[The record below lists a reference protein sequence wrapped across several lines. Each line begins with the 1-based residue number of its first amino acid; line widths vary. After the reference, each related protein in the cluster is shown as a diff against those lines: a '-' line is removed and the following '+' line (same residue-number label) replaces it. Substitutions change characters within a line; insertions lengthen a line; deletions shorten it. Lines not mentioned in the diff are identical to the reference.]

1 MDRRKF
7 FSVTSAS
14 AAAVAAGSLAGT
26 GAVAE
31 AAAPK
36 TAAAGGP
43 CASAK
48 LPPLKVR
55 LGHQF
60 GTLTDRSAAWVSR
73 YGVDAVCTSPKVADP
88 TRLYPTV
95 DEMKAM
101 LDIADK
107 HKVKVD
113 LVDSV
118 LLTSSLIDREK
129 NPAIMLGKSP
139 QRDRDI
145 EAFQNHI
152 RTCAATGIRT
162 LKYNMSILGVVRLE
176 EVPGRGDT
184 VYNRWNF
191 KDAVAK
197 NPPLTRAGVVGADA
211 FWERINYFL
220 ERVVPV
226 ATENKVRIACHP
238 QDPGMPPEGYRGI
251 TNVLGTIDG
260 LKKFVAMHESP
271 YHGLNFCQ
279 GTVSEN
285 LYHPNEEIGDVI
297 RYFGS
302 RKKIFNVHF
311 RNIRGHRDDFV
322 AEMFPDE
329 GDVDFVKALKVYR
342 EVGYEDLLMPD
353 HAPKVVGADAEWGTN
368 ENFAFEFGYIRGL
381 IQSEKHLV

>member
-7 FSVTSAS
+7 FSSSAGAAGLAAAS
-14 AAAVAAGSLAGT
+14 AVAPA
-26 GAVAE
+26 
-31 AAAPK
+31 AAAPGIP
-36 TAAAGGP
+36 GGS

-48 LPPLKVR
+48 LPPLKAR

-60 GTLTDRSAAWVSR
+60 GALTDQTAAWVAR
-73 YGVDAVCTSPKVADP
+73 FGVDAVCSSPKVVDP
-88 TRLYPTV
+88 ERLYPTV
-95 DEMKAM
+95 EELKGM
-101 LDIADK
+101 LAIAEK
-107 HKVKVD
+107 HKVKVE

-118 LLTSSLIDREK
+118 LLTSSLVDKEK
-129 NPAIMLGKSP
+129 HPAIVLGLSP
-139 QRDRDI
+139 ERDRDI

-152 RTCAATGIRT
+152 KNCAATGIRT

-176 EVPGRGDT
+176 EVKGRGDT
-184 VYNRWNF
+184 MYNRWNY

-197 NPPLTRAGVVGADA
+197 NPPLTKAGVVNADQ
-211 FWERINYFL
+211 FWERIDYFL
-220 ERVVPV
+220 KRVVPV
-226 ATENKVRIACHP
+226 ANEYKVRIACHP
-238 QDPGMPPEGYRGI
+238 QDPGMPPQGYRGVDR
-251 TNVLGTIDG
+251 VLGTIDG
-260 LKKFVAMHESP
+260 LKKFVGLYESP

-279 GTVSEN
+279 GTISED
-285 LYHPNEEIGDVI
+285 LQHPNDEIGDVI
-297 RYFGS
+297 RWFGS

-353 HAPKVVGADAEWGTN
+353 HAPHVVGAGSEWGAN

-381 IQSEKHLV
+381 IQSEQHLV

>member
-7 FSVTSAS
+7 FSVTSAG
-14 AAAVAAGSLAGT
+14 AAAAAAGSLSSAD
-26 GAVAE
+26 
-31 AAAPK
+31 AAPK
-36 TAAAGGP
+36 KIAGGS

-48 LPPLKVR
+48 LPPLKAR

-60 GTLTDRSAAWVSR
+60 GTLNERSAAWVSR
-73 YGVDAVCTSPKVADP
+73 YGVDAVCTSPKVTDP
-88 TRLYPTV
+88 ARLYPNV

-107 HKVKVD
+107 HKIKVE

-118 LLTSSLIDREK
+118 LLTSSLIDKEK
-129 NPAIMLGKSP
+129 NPAIMLGQSP

-162 LKYNMSILGVVRLE
+162 LKYNMSILGVVRLD

-184 VYNRWNF
+184 VYNRWNYEE
-191 KDAVAK
+191 AAAK
-197 NPPLTRAGVVGADA
+197 NPPLTRAGEVGDDA

-226 ATENKVRIACHP
+226 AAENKVRIACHP
-238 QDPGMPPEGYRGI
+238 QDPGMPPQGYRGI
-251 TNVLGTIDG
+251 HNVLGTPDG
-260 LKKFVAMHESP
+260 LKKFIALHENP

-279 GTVSEN
+279 GTVSED
-285 LYHPNEEIGDVI
+285 LFHPNDELPDVI

-311 RNIRGHRDDFV
+311 RNIRGGRNNFV

-329 GDVDFVKALKVYR
+329 GDVDFVKMLKVYR

-353 HAPKVVGADAEWGTN
+353 HAPKVIGEDAEWGTN
-368 ENFAFEFGYIRGL
+368 ENFAFEFGFIRGL

>member
-7 FSVTSAS
+7 FSVTGAG
-14 AAAVAAGSLAGT
+14 AAA
-26 GAVAE
+26 
-31 AAAPK
+31 
-36 TAAAGGP
+36 AAAGGLVDT
-43 CASAK
+43 ASAQSRRYDARPGEAARSATLK
-48 LPPLKVR
+48 PLKAR

-60 GTLTDRSAAWVSR
+60 GTLTERSAAWVSR

-95 DEMKAM
+95 DEMKVM
-101 LDIADK
+101 LDIANK
-107 HKVKVD
+107 YKVKVE

-129 NPAIMLGKSP
+129 NPSIMLAQSP

-162 LKYNMSILGVVRLE
+162 LKYNMSILGVVRSG

-184 VYNRWNF
+184 VYNKWNF
-191 KDAVAK
+191 AEAQAK
-197 NPPLTRAGVVGADA
+197 NPPLTRAGEVGEDA

-226 ATENKVRIACHP
+226 AAENKVRIACHP
-238 QDPGMPPEGYRGI
+238 QDPGMPPQGYRGI
-251 TNVLGTIDG
+251 HNVLGTIDG
-260 LKKFVAMHESP
+260 LKKFISMHENP

-279 GTVSEN
+279 GTVSEDLN
-285 LYHPNEEIGDVI
+285 HPNDEIGDVI

-311 RNIRGHRDDFV
+311 RNIKGHRDDFV

-353 HAPKVVGADAEWGTN
+353 HAPKVVGVDAEWGAN

-381 IQSEKHLV
+381 IQAEQHLV

>member
-7 FSVTSAS
+7 FSVTGAG
-14 AAAVAAGSLAGT
+14 AAAVAAG
-26 GAVAE
+26 AVPAAE
-31 AAAPK
+31 AAPGIP
-36 TAAAGGP
+36 GGS

-48 LPPLKVR
+48 LKPLKAR

-60 GTLTDRSAAWVSR
+60 GSLTDQTAAWVAR
-73 YGVDAVCTSPKVADP
+73 FGVDAVCTSPKVVDP

-95 DEMKAM
+95 EEMKGM
-101 LDIADK
+101 LAIAEK
-107 HKVKVD
+107 HKVKVE

-129 NPAIMLGKSP
+129 NPAIMLGQSP

-184 VYNRWNF
+184 MYNRWNY
-191 KDAVAK
+191 KEAAAK
-197 NPPLTRAGVVGADA
+197 NPPLTKAGPVNAEA

-226 ATENKVRIACHP
+226 AAENKVRIACHP
-238 QDPGMPPEGYRGI
+238 QDPGMPPQGYRGVDR
-251 TNVLGTIDG
+251 VLGTIDG
-260 LKKFVAMHESP
+260 LKKFIGMHENP

-279 GTVSEN
+279 GTVSED
-285 LYHPNEEIGDVI
+285 LEHPNDEIGDVI

-311 RNIRGHRDDFV
+311 RNIKGHRDDFV

-353 HAPKVVGADAEWGTN
+353 HAPHVVGAGSEWGAN

-381 IQSEKHLV
+381 IQAEQHMV